1 MSSMRREIKSLKA
14 PKPVGPYSQAIA
26 AGGFL
31 FISGQIPLDPE
42 SGEIIR
48 EPFSRAVEIVMVNIG
63 EILKAAG
70 ASYDD
75 IVRVV
80 VYLRDLSKFNE
91 FNEIYKKFFR
101 EPYPSR
107 TVVEVRNLPRDSPIE
122 IEAIAFL
129 G

>member
-1 MSSMRREIKSLKA
+1 MRREIKSLKA

-70 ASYDD
+70 ASYDN

>member
-1 MSSMRREIKSLKA
+1 MRREIKSLKA